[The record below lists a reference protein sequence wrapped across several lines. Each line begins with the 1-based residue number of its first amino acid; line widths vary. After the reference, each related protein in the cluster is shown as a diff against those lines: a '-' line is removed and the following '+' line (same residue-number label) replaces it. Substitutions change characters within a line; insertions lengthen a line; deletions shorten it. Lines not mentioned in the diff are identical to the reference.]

1 MVIVLLGCSF
11 ITYAQEDVADQKVVG
26 SKALPVPDHEIE
38 YEETLSPVWKK
49 NWDIARELYRSSKFK
64 EALIQYELL
73 LSEKGNVNEARWEY
87 VTILLYLERWQSA
100 GEQLE
105 RLTAA
110 EPDNM
115 DYSLA
120 QARVEV
126 EIGRIDLAFK
136 IYEQLYKASPG
147 DTWIVQVLEGLIM
160 TLKLQQRGKE
170 SIPYLEQLIT
180 LQPDELEL
188 QMELAAFAI
197 EQGQLGKAKKILN
210 RLEQNRGY
218 DRAVLLLLAY
228 LQEKLGNFDAAA
240 GYWQQLV
247 SIDADNSEAHDR
259 LYRYYR
265 DKEIWA
271 MSLKHV
277 ELLLKKTPSD
287 PGLLEAAADLNARMG
302 RVDKTL
308 EYYEYILVLLPT
320 NQNILKKKK
329 LVQRQLAKDLVV
341 LVENAGSQ
349 QLWQDL
355 VKVTADRP
363 GVYREI
369 ADLLREKGKFNELI
383 EVLALM
389 VEENPHDEKTFKEL
403 TLLLKEKGRD
413 RELRVLMD
421 ESKVRGKTVD
431 SSQ

>member
-11 ITYAQEDVADQKVVG
+11 ITYAQENIADQKEAEN
-26 SKALPVPDHEIE
+26 KALSVPDHEIE
-38 YEETLSPVWKK
+38 YEETLSPGWKK
-49 NWDIARELYRSSKFK
+49 NWDIARELYRNSKYK

-73 LSEKGNVNEARWEY
+73 LSEKGNVDEARWEY

-105 RLTAA
+105 RLVAK

-115 DYSLA
+115 DYCLA

-126 EIGRIDLAFK
+126 EIGRIDIAFK
-136 IYEQLYKASPG
+136 IYEQLYQASPG
-147 DTWIVQVLEGLIM
+147 DSWIVPVLEGLRV
-160 TLKLQQRGKE
+160 TLKLQQRGAE
-170 SIPYLEQLIT
+170 SIPYLEQLII

-197 EQGQLGKAKKILN
+197 EKGQLGKATKILD
-210 RLEQNRGY
+210 RLEQSRGD
-218 DRAVLLLLAY
+218 DRVVLQLLAH
-228 LQEKLGNFDAAA
+228 LQEKLGNLDAAA

-247 SIDADNSEAHDR
+247 SIDADNTEAHDR

-271 MSLKHV
+271 MGLKHV
-277 ELLLKKTPSD
+277 EFLLKKSPSD
-287 PGLLEAAADLNARMG
+287 PRLLEAAAELDARMG
-302 RVDKTL
+302 RLDKTL
-308 EYYEYILVLLPT
+308 EYYEYILALQPA
-320 NQNILKKKK
+320 NKDILKKKRQ
-329 LVQRQLAKDLVV
+329 VQRQLAEDLVV

-355 VKVTADRP
+355 VKVTTDRP

-369 ADLLREKGKFNELI
+369 ADLLREKGKFNELV

-403 TLLLKEKGRD
+403 AVLLKEKGRD
-413 RELRVLMD
+413 KELRVLLD
-421 ESKVRGKTVD
+421 ESKVRGRTVD
-431 SSQ
+431 SR